1 MFPEALA
8 ECVNRVAMT
17 AAVASSLPGVWV
29 RWGGALLEPRAA
41 APSGSGR
48 ASLLPCRWVLDVTQ
62 GLTKA
67 RTAGH
72 FLQPSSHVGPAVL
85 RQLQPEAAQRAE
97 APSEDGGV
105 PPHTAPDTAVSRAP
119 SKHTPPPSPLL
130 FPVSRHFT
138 GGSRGTEGPPLQ
150 PVAPVLWAGGLGR
163 ALGPVLRQGAPAASF
178 RQRSDAVF
186 SCPNLTH

>member
-1 MFPEALA
+1 MAWALPWA
-8 ECVNRVAMT
+8 CPWLDGPYCWARDPICVAQPCGHILHCPRCHCVNRVAMT

-119 SKHTPPPSPLL
+119 SKHTAPHPPCRSLT
-130 FPVSRHFT
+130 VSC
-138 GGSRGTEGPPLQ
+138 L
-150 PVAPVLWAGGLGR
+150 
-163 ALGPVLRQGAPAASF
+163 ASF
-178 RQRSDAVF
+178 HWRQ
-186 SCPNLTH
+186 PGE